1 MKTNVRIGLCTLCLA
16 IPVVLNY
23 NLLWRHIYLELNIV
37 AIVSFLFS
45 GFFIL
50 GCCTAIIMFHITSE
64 DGLLDQILH
73 LRGRIKTRKKLWPEQ
88 NNHSIKLNKGVRGGM
103 VSLEKFAYGRGIW
116 LIAVGL
122 IYGLISYFVGPFYST
137 MYDYMLAIVAI
148 SLGLILI
155 WGSPILGEKK
165 D

>member
-1 MKTNVRIGLCTLCLA
+1 MWFFLVSEAFVSLILFLFIVCRPAKEQNNHSIKLNKGVREGMKTNVRIGLCTLCLA

-23 NLLWRHIYLELNIV
+23 HLLWRHIYLELNIV

-88 NNHSIKLNKGVRGGM
+88 NNHSIKLK
-103 VSLEKFAYGRGIW
+103 
-116 LIAVGL
+116 
-122 IYGLISYFVGPFYST
+122 
-137 MYDYMLAIVAI
+137 IV
-148 SLGLILI
+148 L
-155 WGSPILGEKK
+155 
-165 D
+165 

>member
-1 MKTNVRIGLCTLCLA
+1 MAFCSPRGNMGCLRNILDFQTSCRRFLRRSYRIYSRPTKEQNNHSIKLNKGIREGMKTNVRIGLCTLCLA

-73 LRGRIKTRKKLWPEQ
+73 LRGRIKTRKKL
-88 NNHSIKLNKGVRGGM
+88 
-103 VSLEKFAYGRGIW
+103 
-116 LIAVGL
+116 
-122 IYGLISYFVGPFYST
+122 
-137 MYDYMLAIVAI
+137 
-148 SLGLILI
+148 
-155 WGSPILGEKK
+155 
-165 D
+165 

>member
-1 MKTNVRIGLCTLCLA
+1 
-16 IPVVLNY
+16 
-23 NLLWRHIYLELNIV
+23 
-37 AIVSFLFS
+37 
-45 GFFIL
+45 
-50 GCCTAIIMFHITSE
+50 
-64 DGLLDQILH
+64 
-73 LRGRIKTRKKLWPEQ
+73 
-88 NNHSIKLNKGVRGGM
+88 M